1 MISGGSLSRVER
13 KFAGVD
19 LTRLDEDGV
28 FTGYASLFGK
38 VDLSKDAVEPGAFVR
53 SLKQRP
59 ALNVRMLFQHDP
71 NQPVGRWLEIRE
83 DGRGLFVRG
92 QLTPGVA
99 KSQELLKLMRAG
111 AIDGLSIGFKTVRAR
126 KNAATGVRLIFEADL
141 WEISIVTFPMLP
153 EARVA
158 RVKGIAP
165 AGATAAGS
173 RRVRLLAERVR
184 RAAMMMKDK

>member
-1 MISGGSLSRVER
+1 MMPGESLTRVER

-19 LTRLDEDGV
+19 LTRLDADGV

-38 VDLSKDAVEPGAFVR
+38 VDLSKDSVEPGAFRR
-53 SLKQRP
+53 SLKKRP
-59 ALNVRMLFQHDP
+59 AFNVRMLFQHDP
-71 NQPVGRWLEIRE
+71 NQPIGRWLEIRE
-83 DGRGLFVRG
+83 DARGLFVRG

-111 AIDGLSIGFKTVRAR
+111 AIDGLSIGFRTVRAR
-126 KNAATGVRLIFEADL
+126 KNAATGVRQIFEADL
-141 WEISIVTFPMLP
+141 WEISVVTFPMLP

-158 RVKGIAP
+158 RVKGIGP
-165 AGATAAGS
+165 NGLTAANS